1 MAELVHQ
8 PLCALSLLH
17 DSLLVV
23 LSQRSRELV
32 VIHGRPVLPL
42 SPQGGDTG
50 RVDNLEDSLLPVQP
64 VDASRVHVG
73 LEQQLLDELPKVDVG
88 GGSTGG
94 RNGSAGGRRGGGL
107 ARAGS
112 ALWGAIGLIICEEEE
127 KTRYSNIAQARD
139 KVKNLAHP
147 KWNFRP
153 LPFEQNWIFFFL
165 LPKPTS
171 SCFCR
176 F

>member
-8 PLCALSLLH
+8 PLRALSLLH

-23 LSQRSRELV
+23 LSQRSREFV

-73 LEQQLLDELPKVDVG
+73 LEQELLDELPKVDVG
-88 GGSTGG
+88 GGSASR
-94 RNGSAGGRRGGGL
+94 RNGSAGGRRGGSL
-107 ARAGS
+107 A
-112 ALWGAIGLIICEEEE
+112 
-127 KTRYSNIAQARD
+127 
-139 KVKNLAHP
+139 
-147 KWNFRP
+147 
-153 LPFEQNWIFFFL
+153 
-165 LPKPTS
+165 
-171 SCFCR
+171 
-176 F
+176 